1 MASEPRSPEV
11 NASFPKKIV
20 EADHKR
26 FSVVMHN
33 NIARPG
39 EHVGGNQNFQLRH
52 YPYLP
57 ALAEVGH

>member
-1 MASEPRSPEV
+1 MGH
-11 NASFPKKIV
+11 

-26 FSVVMHN
+26 FSVVIHN
-33 NIARPG
+33 KIARPG

-57 ALAEVGH
+57 ALAEVGRDSRAASIN